1 MVSRNIQQ
9 KIAGNRLSFNNNIA
23 GRLGV
28 SPYAVFLQSLTGSKA
43 LKGKGFEERGHKC
56 AHLWYNTEGSAK
68 NIMRMT
74 AATMPV
80 FPHKKYQ
87 TARKPPPFAR
97 WLKKHWQLAPPNLSF
112 EEKTMFL
119 AKKYAQLSSTSQKKS
134 AQMCAAN

>member
-1 MVSRNIQQ
+1 MVKSLAQRRLAANKLAFN
-9 KIAGNRLSFNNNIA
+9 KITE

-68 NIMRMT
+68 NIMRQK

-80 FPHKKYQ
+80 FPHRKYQ

-97 WLKKHWQLAPPNLSF
+97 WIRLNWQLAPPTYTF
-112 EEKTMFL
+112 EEKAIYL
-119 AKKYAQLSSTSQKKS
+119 AKIYSKTGATSRRTAS
-134 AQMCAAN
+134 YVGRS